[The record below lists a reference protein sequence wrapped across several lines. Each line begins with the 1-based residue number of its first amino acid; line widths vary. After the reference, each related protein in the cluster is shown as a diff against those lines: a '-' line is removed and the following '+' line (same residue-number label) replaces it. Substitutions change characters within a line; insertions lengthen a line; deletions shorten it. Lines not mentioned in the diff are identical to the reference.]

1 MSNSD
6 SENVD
11 ALRLIDQS
19 SEPIKHI
26 NGFLKHHRIP
36 TTRNAGDQKFV
47 VDLTF
52 EEIDNDLQAT
62 FRSLRQAYGL
72 KRKEIQ
78 VHGPDDG
85 MGVITTP
92 FFNYEFHASQQSLL
106 KMHPL
111 FGGHSYCLL

>member
-62 FRSLRQAYGL
+62 FPFTSTSLRTEK
-72 KRKEIQ
+72 KRNS
-78 VHGPDDG
+78 GTRPR
-85 MGVITTP
+85 
-92 FFNYEFHASQQSLL
+92 
-106 KMHPL
+106 
-111 FGGHSYCLL
+111 